1 MPQIRKE
8 LPKGTMKTREL
19 QKIVYNCLKTE
30 MQEQDRKLG
39 LVSYSVNTFLQQLN
53 CLLYAFSVNTF
64 VILLQRTQK
73 QLQRMSLPLAS
84 FCKYALENINHRNN
98 VFPLSSKALII
109 LLAKTNTINNFA

>member
-39 LVSYSVNTFLQQLN
+39 LVSYSVNTFLQR
-53 CLLYAFSVNTF
+53 LLYAFSVNAF
-64 VILLQRTQK
+64 VIL
-73 QLQRMSLPLAS
+73 LAS

-98 VFPLSSKALII
+98 VFPLSSEALII
-109 LLAKTNTINNFA
+109 LSAKTNTINNFA